1 MSAPITLTGRLG
13 TEPEMHFSPSGK
25 AVVTMRVATNKRRKL
40 DSGEWE
46 DIDTTWW
53 RVVAFGTLA
62 ENVGDALEKGQAIIV
77 VGNIKG
83 REWEDHN
90 TKEKRT
96 GFEVIANSVGPDL
109 ARAKPKNKA
118 KTEADPWNTPPAP
131 SSEIPF

>member
-13 TEPEMHFSPSGK
+13 AEPEIRFSKDGK
-25 AVVTMRVATNKRRKL
+25 AIVTMRVATNKRRKL
-40 DSGEWE
+40 DTGEWE

-62 ENVGDALEKGQAIIV
+62 ENIGDTLSKGDAVIV

-96 GFEVIANSVGPDL
+96 GFEVIANSVGADL
-109 ARAKPKNKA
+109 ERAKPKNKA